1 MGANG
6 NGNGTLEPR
15 QLRFVEEFAVDCN
28 ATQAAIRAGYS
39 QRTARQIGYENLTKP
54 YIQQAI
60 KTRLQQHT
68 EAVGVTVER
77 VLKELVRMAWVDISG
92 AFDEKGALKPIHEI
106 PEDVRRAIV
115 SIESDEIW
123 ETVEYQEP
131 QAQGGSLTRERK
143 ELIGYTKK
151 VKFADKKGSNEL
163 LGKYLKM
170 FVERH
175 EWGLTD
181 DLLDLITEGRARV
194 AGAR

>member
-1 MGANG
+1 MSV
-6 NGNGTLEPR
+6 NGNGTLEPK
-15 QLRFVEEFAVDCN
+15 QLRFIEEFTVDCN

-60 KTRLQQHT
+60 KNRMEKHT

-77 VLKELVRMAWVDISG
+77 VLKELVRMAWVDIG
-92 AFDEKGALKPIHEI
+92 EAYDENQCLKPLSEI

-115 SIESDEIW
+115 SIETDEIW
-123 ETVEYQEP
+123 EWE
-131 QAQGGSLTRERK
+131 GSGEDRK
-143 ELIGYTKK
+143 RVQVGVTKK
-151 VKFADKKGSNEL
+151 IKFADKRGSNEL

-175 EWGLTD
+175 EFGLTD
-181 DLLDLITEGRARV
+181 DLLDLMELGRKRAANGR
-194 AGAR
+194 